1 MENLHHMQKAPR
13 VLLVSHNFPPTAGP
27 ESSLVKINAQF
38 LHREGLQVRVLT
50 TTDSHATQGI
60 DNSLL
65 RDLPQQIIVDRVPS
79 PEAVLVEKFPRMG
92 RLGAIGAGRFLLPEI
107 HLPWMFPAFTRA
119 LDIVREW
126 TPQVIY
132 SRATKHV
139 SNVVGWRLKRRF
151 GLPWLA
157 HFSDP
162 WISGGLPY
170 GLLPRLIGHFYER
183 RILRDADALVFV
195 STQAAERVLRH
206 YPEQWCERVQIIPHG
221 YETLGPEL
229 DQVRPEPTSDRAL
242 RVIHAGAFYPGIR
255 SPDTLIEALRRL
267 QQTKSL
273 AGRLEITCIG
283 VDTIC
288 FQPQIDQAGVG
299 DVLRLRASLTFDECQ
314 RRIAAS
320 DLILIIDSPGFG
332 GVFLPTKLI
341 EAFAHNHPVLG
352 LAERDSAVAGVLRGA
367 GLHWAEVNDPD
378 NIANRLSALLA
389 DWEEGR
395 WGINATQRQQMD
407 YFQIDRI
414 NQPLLKVINSLT
426 DKRFS

>member
-1 MENLHHMQKAPR
+1 MQKAPK
-13 VLLVSHNFPPTAGP
+13 VLVVSHNFPPTAGP
-27 ESSLVKINAQF
+27 ESSLVKICAEF
-38 LHREGLQVRVLT
+38 LHREGMQVRVLT
-50 TTDSHATQGI
+50 TTPTHAIQAM
-60 DNSLL
+60 DKSLL
-65 RDLPQQIIVDRVPS
+65 RGLPEQIIVDRVPS
-79 PEAVLVEKFPRMG
+79 PEAVLAEKFPRMG
-92 RLGAIGAGRFLLPEI
+92 RLAAVGAGRYLLPEI
-107 HLPWMFPAFTRA
+107 HLPWVLPAFTRA

-126 TPQVIY
+126 KPQVIY

-139 SNVVGWRLKRRF
+139 SNVVGWRLKRRC

-195 STQAAERVLRH
+195 TTQAAERVLSH

-229 DQVRPEPTSDRAL
+229 DQVRQEPTADRAL
-242 RVIHAGAFYPGIR
+242 RVIHAGAFYPGMR

-267 QQTKSL
+267 QQTESL

-288 FQPQIDQAGVG
+288 FQPQIDNAGVG
-299 DVLRLRASLTFDECQ
+299 DVLRLRASLPFDECQ

-320 DLILIIDSPGFG
+320 DLTLIIDTPGFG

-352 LAERDSAVAGVLRGA
+352 LAERNSAVAEVLRGA
-367 GLHWAEVNDPD
+367 GLHWADVNDPD
-378 NIANRLSALLA
+378 MIARRLSALLA

-395 WGINATQRQQMD
+395 WGINTAQRQNMD
-407 YFQIDRI
+407 HFQIDRI
-414 NQPLLKVINSLT
+414 NQPLLKIINSLT
-426 DKRFS
+426 DKKFS